1 MSNEL
6 RDVAPDV
13 AKDIYLQQRW
23 DDLSEATIK
32 THGYRIEAF
41 VDWLEDQGVSSMAE
55 VDGLTVHN
63 YRVHRREEDGLKKVS
78 LQGQIST
85 VRQFLRVLASVN
97 AADADVAEKVLLPT
111 VRKGEDVNEERLET
125 GRAQKALE
133 YLEQYQYASRA
144 HVELLLIWRLSA
156 RRGGIRSLDLGSFV
170 DSDDTSVLEFR
181 HRPETGTPL
190 KNGKWSERD
199 CAIKNESLVQTFR
212 DYIDGPRED
221 VLDDHDR
228 APLLTTKY
236 GRVSLGTIKQ
246 DMYRVTRPCM
256 YGLECPHDRDPDTCE
271 ATRHDKASSCPSS
284 RSPHMIRT
292 GSLTA
297 HLDAGTPKPVLSD
310 RADAT
315 EQTLDRHYDQASKR
329 EQMLR
334 REDFIAEDL

>member
-6 RDVAPDV
+6 RNVAPDV

-41 VDWLEDQGVSSMAE
+41 VDWLEDQGISSMAE

-111 VRKGEDVNEERLET
+111 VRKGEDVNEERLGT

-156 RRGGIRSLDLGSFV
+156 RRGGVRSLDLGSFV
-170 DSDDTSVLEFR
+170 DSGDTPVLEFR

-199 CAIKNESLVQTFR
+199 CAIKNESLVQTLR

-246 DMYRVTRPCM
+246 DMYRVTRPC
-256 YGLECPHDRDPDTCE
+256 
-271 ATRHDKASSCPSS
+271 
-284 RSPHMIRT
+284 IR
-292 GSLTA
+292 L
-297 HLDAGTPKPVLSD
+297 
-310 RADAT
+310 
-315 EQTLDRHYDQASKR
+315 
-329 EQMLR
+329 
-334 REDFIAEDL
+334 